1 MNGSIIKIFEE
12 KLENIAKLNQKR
24 ELIDS
29 YRTTDSIIIRKKKKL
44 ISFCCND
51 YLGLTQNKDVI
62 KASISATKKYG
73 VGAGASRLVSGN
85 NELYKKL
92 ENSIAKYKG
101 EEAACVFGSGF
112 LTNLGIIP
120 VITSSKDLIIYDE
133 LSHASTNLGI
143 KLSSAKI
150 IKYRHND
157 IKEIDLILKN
167 NRNNYKNCFLL
178 TEGVFSMDGD
188 RSLLKEIFLLSQKYN
203 FSIILDDAHGFGV
216 LGNGKGSLYEIKPT
230 PKIFIQ
236 MGTLSKSIGS
246 YGGFITGS
254 KKLIELIHNKARSLI
269 YTTGLPP
276 ATIAAS
282 LKSIEIIS
290 KNKNLTNIPVNKA
303 KLFCK
308 ILNLPVPESCI
319 VTINLKKEQIAIKA
333 SNYLEKNGFYV
344 GAIRP
349 PTVPIN
355 TSRLRFTFTAM
366 HKDKD
371 IINLASLVKNVMQD
385 IK

>member
-101 EEAACVFGSGF
+101 EESACVFGSGF

-167 NRNNYKNCFLL
+167 NRNKYKNCFLL

-371 IINLASLVKNVMQD
+371 IINLANLVKNVMQD

>member
-101 EEAACVFGSGF
+101 EESACVFGSGF

-167 NRNNYKNCFLL
+167 NRNKYKNCFLL

-371 IINLASLVKNVMQD
+371 IVNLANLVKNVMKD

>member
-1 MNGSIIKIFEE
+1 MNGSIIKIYEK

-29 YRTTDSIIIRKKKKL
+29 YRTTDSIIIRNKKKL

-85 NELYKKL
+85 HELYRKL

-112 LTNLGIIP
+112 LTNVGLIP
-120 VITSSKDLIIYDE
+120 VIASSKDLIIYDE

-143 KLSSAKI
+143 KLSNAKI
-150 IKYRHND
+150 LKFSHNN

-167 NRNNYKNCFLL
+167 KRKKYRNCFLL

-188 RSLLKEIFLLSQKYN
+188 RSLLKEIILLSKKYK

-282 LKSIEIIS
+282 LKSMEIIS
-290 KNKNLTNIPVNKA
+290 KNNNLTKIPLNKA

-308 ILNLPVPESCI
+308 ILNLPIPESCI
-319 VTINLKKEQIAIKA
+319 VTINLKKEQIALKA

-355 TSRLRFTFTAM
+355 SSRLRFTFTAL

-371 IINLASLVKNVMQD
+371 IINLANLVKNVIQEN
-385 IK
+385 K

>member
-167 NRNNYKNCFLL
+167 NRNKYKNCFLL

-188 RSLLKEIFLLSQKYN
+188 RFCIFFVQRAYN
-203 FSIILDDAHGFGV
+203 IIV
-216 LGNGKGSLYEIKPT
+216 
-230 PKIFIQ
+230 KI
-236 MGTLSKSIGS
+236 
-246 YGGFITGS
+246 Y
-254 KKLIELIHNKARSLI
+254 
-269 YTTGLPP
+269 
-276 ATIAAS
+276 
-282 LKSIEIIS
+282 
-290 KNKNLTNIPVNKA
+290 
-303 KLFCK
+303 
-308 ILNLPVPESCI
+308 
-319 VTINLKKEQIAIKA
+319 
-333 SNYLEKNGFYV
+333 
-344 GAIRP
+344 
-349 PTVPIN
+349 
-355 TSRLRFTFTAM
+355 
-366 HKDKD
+366 
-371 IINLASLVKNVMQD
+371 
-385 IK
+385 

>member
-1 MNGSIIKIFEE
+1 
-12 KLENIAKLNQKR
+12 
-24 ELIDS
+24 
-29 YRTTDSIIIRKKKKL
+29 
-44 ISFCCND
+44 
-51 YLGLTQNKDVI
+51 
-62 KASISATKKYG
+62 
-73 VGAGASRLVSGN
+73 
-85 NELYKKL
+85 
-92 ENSIAKYKG
+92 
-101 EEAACVFGSGF
+101 
-112 LTNLGIIP
+112 
-120 VITSSKDLIIYDE
+120 
-133 LSHASTNLGI
+133 
-143 KLSSAKI
+143 
-150 IKYRHND
+150 
-157 IKEIDLILKN
+157 
-167 NRNNYKNCFLL
+167 
-178 TEGVFSMDGD
+178 MDGD
-188 RSLLKEIFLLSQKYN
+188 RSLLKEIILLSKKYK

-282 LKSIEIIS
+282 LKSMEIIS
-290 KNKNLTNIPVNKA
+290 KNNNLTKIPLNKA

-308 ILNLPVPESCI
+308 ILNLPIPESCI
-319 VTINLKKEQIAIKA
+319 VTINLKKEQIALKA

-355 TSRLRFTFTAM
+355 SSRLRFTFTAL

-371 IINLASLVKNVMQD
+371 IINLANLVKNVIQEN
-385 IK
+385 KWNHTS